1 MKSNSALKLN
11 PEEIAEISKLLAETV
26 IQQLIQHPEIYEI
39 PVKEIEIPKEMP
51 IIPEEEITQVIDL
64 ELIATGTFGITDPL
78 GQLRDWFVST
88 ISGISDFIISSVQ
101 TWINENVIPFFDSL
115 YNNVSS
121 WINRNVIPAISGVVS
136 SISDFITENVLPAFE
151 NLFTNISSWITEYVL
166 PAITGVSE
174 TISGFITN
182 NVLPAIYA
190 LMTSISDMFSNAT
203 LSITQTLTGVIHGI
217 SVTIQSVISGAITSI
232 TSFANSISQ
241 SIMSAISGVANTV
254 SSTFQSIISAMSGVI
269 DTLSSIFNSIAQSI
283 MSAIGGA
290 INTVSSM
297 ISGIA
302 NSIINSI
309 SYIGQSLSGL
319 WDFLVSS
326 FQNMVGM
333 VSAGFQTISKTFMG
347 FTNAIL
353 QLPDFLAH
361 QFKNIGEWIWNAV
374 PDWLR
379 TPIENIGKFFTETL
393 MSAIASLAEGIQ
405 TFITDPFGW
414 INSSI
419 IKPIVEMS
427 DQLYSQLVV
436 VGQTI
441 WSGLNWVWGKLVDVG
456 KEVFNAMWK
465 TLTGFGQWLW
475 NSVVGF
481 FQSVIPAIHNA
492 ILTAISTVS
501 KTIMEGITNFVSG
514 ILNTA
519 KDVASGIGKAI
530 TEVVLWVFE
539 PVMTAFQQQYT
550 TKITEFMSKV
560 EKHSTTVEDLT
571 YFFEALGGFISEVFL
586 AHWAG
591 FGISQ
596 LLHGLASYVDE
607 LRPIPQVLLEG
618 EGGCALEP
626 IGLGARLRSLLGW
639 VLSLGW
645 HLKPSYILR
654 EMAKDSRELTDTFT
668 RGLIYGLTIWSTNP
682 LTRMLNVAFR
692 DLMVIELPP
701 IPTMQEIV
709 RRHLPRKDY
718 GDVLNEYVK
727 ILKLYGYRTS
737 IIDWLTSKDITMTI
751 EDRFGKKRTIP
762 LALVYNMP
770 SSSDVARMMVRDIII
785 NIEDFKKFLLATGI
799 HENIASLYYLL
810 HFRYPSPKTLW
821 NFTVRGVSGLLWATI
836 SKDEEDAIKRDVEA
850 SGGFMPISPIKLNF
864 KPNLL
869 FNAFKT
875 YMKWH
880 DYARFSYIKNFTSD
894 NLIYIDTLAD
904 IPTKIDQRW
913 MVKWGLYELLS
924 EKGVS
929 YTSPIQH
936 FVAKI
941 VEDRPASE
949 IKMDLTNFSR
959 TLQATGM
966 HPYWIPVTAV
976 AEAMNALSEERTY
989 LRTGVINLFKEG
1001 FISRDSLKSV
1011 FAGVFKVSFKVAYF
1025 DINDYTWKTGYVNLP
1040 VMYLPAERELL
1051 ALRADMDRVLD
1062 ILREIQRDISRAF
1075 QESIISSYD
1084 EYKANLVKVIEN
1096 LQNITPEKVN
1106 LEFIEEYY
1114 KPYVEALKIYQQV
1127 YTIRRMRSW
1136 AMRWLGWIMYR
1147 VATGIVTE
1155 NELTNLINTLVKYA
1169 KLTKIEE
1176 QFFADVMKVM
1186 RGIAVKE
1193 YIPTPS
1199 QIATLSEYL
1208 TIPEDLVKQ
1217 SFDVKM
1223 IPKNWRAIWS
1233 KYIAIRPVSDD
1244 VKSLLTTYRRALLYT
1259 EIPAEMEKQVKELA
1273 KFIGFTDKE
1282 MSILQLRVALEELI
1296 QNRREYIPTP
1306 YSLAT
1311 LVEYVPK
1318 AREFFNEVMKAK
1330 RVPERWQK
1338 IWAKYIDVRPLVSDV
1353 KKYLSRAENLYVRFM
1368 IQKEVFLKILN
1379 EVADYLGYTSKEI
1392 EFLMSATELE
1402 RARNAWTELIG
1413 TVERLVSLSEYSPTA
1428 SKYALGKL
1436 YAMIDSLPIPPSE
1449 KQELKK
1455 MWEEYIKN
1463 KPVKSE
1469 AKTYITQLINLFVD
1483 GLISDSDFE
1492 KELQAMKEWGFSDH
1506 EIMFY
1511 KAQATLRKIRKLR
1524 IPISTAGG

>member
-1 MKSNSALKLN
+1 MKSKPILKLN
-11 PEEIAEISKLLAETV
+11 PKEIAEISKLLTETV
-26 IQQLIQHPEIYEI
+26 IQQLNQHPEIFEI
-39 PVKEIEIPKEMP
+39 PVKEIEIPKDMP
-51 IIPEEEITQVIDL
+51 IIPEEEITHVIDL

-78 GQLRDWFVST
+78 GQLQDWFVST
-88 ISGISDFIISSVQ
+88 ISSTTNWIVSSIQ
-101 TWINENVIPFFDSL
+101 AWINDNVLPVFDSL
-115 YNNVSS
+115 YSNVTS
-121 WINRNVIPAISGVVS
+121 WINTYVIPAVSGVVS
-136 SISDFITENVLPAFE
+136 SISDFITENVLPAFDNLYSSISDFITE
-151 NLFTNISSWITEYVL
+151 NVLPVFNALASSISSYIDIAVSSIGGAVTNAVTSISTFISSVEENITRVIADVSGAISSLGSSIMSSITAVIDAISSTASTIVASITNVISNIGSTLNSIGNFIVQSATSTWNLINSMFGTLSTTIVNGLTSLGSSVQGIWTFLIDQFTNISAYI
-166 PAITGVSE
+166 
-174 TISGFITN
+174 
-182 NVLPAIYA
+182 
-190 LMTSISDMFSNAT
+190 
-203 LSITQTLTGVIHGI
+203 
-217 SVTIQSVISGAITSI
+217 GA
-232 TSFANSISQ
+232 
-241 SIMSAISGVANTV
+241 G
-254 SSTFQSIISAMSGVI
+254 FQSIS
-269 DTLSSIFNSIAQSI
+269 T
-283 MSAIGGA
+283 
-290 INTVSSM
+290 
-297 ISGIA
+297 
-302 NSIINSI
+302 
-309 SYIGQSLSGL
+309 
-319 WDFLVSS
+319 
-326 FQNMVGM
+326 
-333 VSAGFQTISKTFMG
+333 TFMG
-347 FTNAIL
+347 FSNAIL
-353 QLPDFLAH
+353 QLPTLFEFSLQH
-361 QFKNIGEWIWNAV
+361 MGEWIWNAT

-379 TPIENIGKFFTETL
+379 TPIENIGKTFTEG
-393 MSAIASLAEGIQ
+393 LANAVTTFSETFQ
-405 TFITDPFGW
+405 TFISDP
-414 INSSI
+414 SSWFKTNVVEPSLGFLNFLGGEASNLI
-419 IKPIVEMS
+419 TFIMNTLKSVWQTAQSSVSGFMKFIGDAISGFLKGTYESLGKVSELFKPVFETAYSPVSASTGKEISSTLKPFFKDVFK
-427 DQLYSQLVV
+427 QLGIGTPEYLTLDFVTSQLI
-436 VGQTI
+436 GQFTLTTALAFSPFWAQIPVRLSSFLLHNIGQFVYGLDIPITI
-441 WSGLNWVWGKLVDVG
+441 NLKPLGIGVDVTFNLAKAIGASLSHFG
-456 KEVFNAMWK
+456 KEMKQWVDEIGRGIVYGFAIWTTQPISK
-465 TLTGFGQWLW
+465 TLNYLLRNT
-475 NSVVGF
+475 
-481 FQSVIPAIHNA
+481 IP
-492 ILTAISTVS
+492 
-501 KTIMEGITNFVSG
+501 
-514 ILNTA
+514 
-519 KDVASGIGKAI
+519 
-530 TEVVLWVFE
+530 
-539 PVMTAFQQQYT
+539 
-550 TKITEFMSKV
+550 
-560 EKHSTTVEDLT
+560 
-571 YFFEALGGFISEVFL
+571 
-586 AHWAG
+586 
-591 FGISQ
+591 
-596 LLHGLASYVDE
+596 
-607 LRPIPQVLLEG
+607 
-618 EGGCALEP
+618 
-626 IGLGARLRSLLGW
+626 
-639 VLSLGW
+639 
-645 HLKPSYILR
+645 
-654 EMAKDSRELTDTFT
+654 
-668 RGLIYGLTIWSTNP
+668 
-682 LTRMLNVAFR
+682 
-692 DLMVIELPP
+692 IELPQLNV
-701 IPTMQEIV
+701 ISDFT
-709 RRHLPRKDY
+709 RRSLPHENF
-718 GDVLNEYVK
+718 GELVK
-727 ILKLYGYRTS
+727 LARYYMALYGYS
-737 IIDWLTSKDITMTI
+737 DYVIDLFFKSAEEYNI
-751 EDRFGKKRTIP
+751 EVTDRFGTARKIP

-770 SSSDVARMMVRDIII
+770 SSSDVAKMAIRDIFGAGGTAID
-785 NIEDFKKFLLATGI
+785 NFLKIYQATGMHRDI
-799 HENIASLYYLL
+799 GILYYML
-810 HFRYPSPKTLW
+810 HYKYPSPNYLW
-821 NFTVRGVSGLLWATI
+821 SFVTRGISGLLWADM
-836 SKDEEDAIKRDVEA
+836 SPALKEKIKQEA
-850 SGGFMPISPIKLNF
+850 NKLGAVTPTPAYAWNF
-864 KPNLL
+864 KAKEL
-869 FNAFKT
+869 FTAFQL
-875 YMKWH
+875 YMTWH
-880 DYARFSYIKNFTSD
+880 DYARFSWIKKEMIDSDKHFTSD

-913 MVKWGLYELLS
+913 MVKWGIYNFMA
-924 EKGVS
+924 EKGVKFKS
-929 YTSPIQH
+929 TIKDIAVKLIEDTPVSNIQ
-936 FVAKI
+936 
-941 VEDRPASE
+941 
-949 IKMDLTNFSR
+949 MDLTVFSR
-959 TLQATGM
+959 TLQATGI
-966 HPYWIPVTAV
+966 HPYWVPVTAV

-1096 LQNITPEKVN
+1096 LQNIAPEKVN

-1413 TVERLVSLSEYSPTA
+1413 TVERMVSLSEYSPTA
-1428 SKYALGKL
+1428 SRYALGKL
-1436 YAMIDSLPIPPSE
+1436 NAMIDSLPIPPSE

-1455 MWEEYIKN
+1455 MWEEYIRN

-1469 AKTYITQLINLFVD
+1469 AKMYVTQLINLFVD

>member
-1 MKSNSALKLN
+1 MKSKSALKLN
-11 PEEIAEISKLLAETV
+11 PKEIAEISKLLAETV
-26 IQQLIQHPEIYEI
+26 IQQLNQHPEIYEI

-51 IIPEEEITQVIDL
+51 IIPEEEITHVIDL

-88 ISGISDFIISSVQ
+88 ISGISNWIVSSVQ
-101 TWINENVIPFFDSL
+101 TWINDNVMPLFSSL
-115 YNNVSS
+115 YSDVTS
-121 WINRNVIPAISGVVS
+121 WINRYVIPAVSGVIS
-136 SISDFITENVLPAFE
+136 SISDFINKNVLPAFDNLYVSISNFITENVLPFFDTLASS
-151 NLFTNISSWITEYVL
+151 ISSYI
-166 PAITGVSE
+166 
-174 TISGFITN
+174 
-182 NVLPAIYA
+182 
-190 LMTSISDMFSNAT
+190 D
-203 LSITQTLTGVIHGI
+203 
-217 SVTIQSVISGAITSI
+217 
-232 TSFANSISQ
+232 
-241 SIMSAISGVANTV
+241 VAV
-254 SSTFQSIISAMSGVI
+254 SS
-269 DTLSSIFNSIAQSI
+269 
-283 MSAIGGA
+283 IGGA
-290 INTVSSM
+290 IVD
-297 ISGIA
+297 A
-302 NSIINSI
+302 VNSI
-309 SYIGQSLSGL
+309 STFISSMEENITNIIADIGGAISSLGSSIMSSITAVIDAISSTAQTIVASITNVISNIGSTLNSIGNFIVQSATSTWNLINNMFNTLSTTVINGLTSLGSSIQGIWTFLIDQFKNISTYIG
-319 WDFLVSS
+319 
-326 FQNMVGM
+326 
-333 VSAGFQTISKTFMG
+333 AGFQAISKTFMG

-353 QLPDFLAH
+353 QLPDLLTY

-393 MSAIASLAEGIQ
+393 VSTIEAISAGFQQLISDPVKWFQLNL
-405 TFITDPFGW
+405 ITPVADTLTW
-414 INSSI
+414 
-419 IKPIVEMS
+419 M
-427 DQLYSQLVV
+427 
-436 VGQTI
+436 GQTL
-441 WSGLNWVWGKLVDVG
+441 WN
-456 KEVFNAMWK
+456 
-465 TLTGFGQWLW
+465 TLTGFWNWFMGVLQGVGKWLW
-475 NSVVGF
+475 DASVKLAQNLF
-481 FQSVIPAIHNA
+481 NI
-492 ILTAISTVS
+492 
-501 KTIMEGITNFVSG
+501 
-514 ILNTA
+514 
-519 KDVASGIGKAI
+519 VASGAKTIYDGAIKVGK
-530 TEVVLWVFE
+530 TL
-539 PVMTAFQQQYT
+539 
-550 TKITEFMSKV
+550 
-560 EKHSTTVEDLT
+560 
-571 YFFEALGGFISEVFL
+571 SEVFM
-586 AHWAG
+586 APVTTMFNETG
-591 FGISQ
+591 KTMS
-596 LLHGLASYVDE
+596 SYVDE
-607 LRPIPQVLLEG
+607 MVERIAEGKGKGEILEFMGLFSVLVSTQFTFRMINRALMWLGEQTSDIDIFPTISIGILKNGVEQRIRIPLRLGSVFKH
-618 EGGCALEP
+618 
-626 IGLGARLRSLLGW
+626 LGA
-639 VLSLGW
+639 
-645 HLKPSYILR
+645 
-654 EMAKDSRELTDTFT
+654 EFT
-668 RGLIYGLTIWSTNP
+668 RYSDELMRGFFYGMAIWWTQP
-682 LTRMLNVAFR
+682 MARLLNSMWRNRIPV
-692 DLMVIELPP
+692 ELPSVKTLVEATRRS
-701 IPTMQEIV
+701 IPHE
-709 RRHLPRKDY
+709 KY
-718 GDVLNEYVK
+718 GEM
-727 ILKLYGYRTS
+727 LKRSIYFLSLYGYSDTA
-737 IIDWLTSKDITMTI
+737 IDLFFKSAEEYNI
-751 EDRFGKKRTIP
+751 EVVDRFGTPRKIP

-770 SSSDVARMMVRDIII
+770 SSSDVARMAIRDIFGAGGTAID
-785 NIEDFKKFLLATGI
+785 NFLKIYQATGMYKDVGI
-799 HENIASLYYLL
+799 LYYML
-810 HFRYPSPKTLW
+810 HYRYPPPERLW
-821 NFTVRGVSGLLWATI
+821 NFTTRGISGLLWAGV
-836 SKDEEDAIKRDVEA
+836 SPALKEKIKQEA
-850 SGGFMPISPIKLNF
+850 NKLGAVMPTPAYAWNF
-864 KPNLL
+864 KAKEL
-869 FNAFKT
+869 FTAFQL
-875 YMKWH
+875 YMTWH
-880 DYARFSYIKNFTSD
+880 DYARFAWIKKEMLNSDNHFTSD

-941 VEDRPASE
+941 VEDRPASK

-1001 FISRDSLKSV
+1001 FISRDTLKSV
-1011 FAGVFKVSFKVAYF
+1011 FAGAFEVSFKVAYF

-1075 QESIISSYD
+1075 QESIIASYD

-1096 LQNITPEKVN
+1096 LQDIAPEKVN

-1155 NELTNLINTLVKYA
+1155 KELTNLINTLVKYA

-1208 TIPEDLVKQ
+1208 TIPEDLIKQ

-1244 VKSLLTTYRRALLYT
+1244 IKSLLTTYRRALLYT

-1318 AREFFNEVMKAK
+1318 AREFFDEVMKAK

-1353 KKYLSRAENLYVRFM
+1353 KKYLSRAENLYVRFA
-1368 IQKEVFLKILN
+1368 IQKEAFLKILN
-1379 EVADYLGYTSKEI
+1379 EVANYLGYTAKEI

-1436 YAMIDSLPIPPSE
+1436 NAMIDSLPIPQSE

-1469 AKTYITQLINLFVD
+1469 AKMYITQLINLFVD